1 MAPPNKTDSDP
12 APATDSQSELPRS
25 LEPEAM
31 DDAAEVREYQ
41 RMDHRAVN
49 QRFVDDLRSGGAVGP
64 RVTDLGCGTGD
75 ILVLLCQQDDTL
87 EGLGID
93 CSVEMLEA
101 ARLEIELGSVTGR
114 VQLEHADCKSLEGFE
129 AGTADTVISNTM
141 LHHLAE
147 PSLAVER
154 GIHLLKPGGRLFLRD
169 LMRPPT
175 AERVEALVAEHAGG
189 ESEYA
194 QQLLRQS
201 LHAALTLD
209 EARRMAT
216 ALGIPAA
223 CVQPTSDRHWTLDW
237 QRPLDGST

>member
-1 MAPPNKTDSDP
+1 MATPDESTSDL
-12 APATDSQSELPRS
+12 APGTNSHSGLPRT

-41 RMDHRAVN
+41 QMDHSAVN
-49 QRFVDDLRSGGAVGP
+49 QRFVDDLRAGGAVGP
-64 RVTDLGCGTGD
+64 RTTDLGCGTGD
-75 ILVLLCQQDDTL
+75 ILVRLCQQDDTL

-129 AGTADTVISNTM
+129 AATADTVISNTM

-147 PSLAVER
+147 PGLALRR
-154 GIHLLKPGGRLFLRD
+154 GIHLLKPGGRLFVRD
-169 LMRPPT
+169 LMRPQT
-175 AERVEALVAEHAGG
+175 VEQVEALVAEHAGG

-194 QQLLRQS
+194 RQLLRQS

-209 EARRMAT
+209 EARQMAT
-216 ALGIPAA
+216 ASGIPAA

-237 QRPLDGST
+237 QRPPGSV